1 MSQISSARSFALAI
15 SGAALVFSTISS
27 AQDWPNKAVRMI
39 VPFGTGG
46 GTDIQARLLAD
57 SFRQSTGQTFITD
70 NRSGAGGTIGA
81 EIVAQSPPD
90 GYTILFTTAS
100 LAVNTTLFSK
110 SLKFDPRKDLMPISL
125 VSSTP
130 LVLCTHPSVPAK
142 SVKDLISLAKKNPGK
157 LNHGVNSPGT
167 TSHLAAEL
175 MKQRAGLD
183 TVIIAFK
190 GGGPAAAALMTGEID
205 MLFATG
211 PVAARNLATGR
222 IRCLAVASPKKAT
235 AFPDLPTMNTYV
247 PDFAADNW
255 YAMFFPK
262 GTPQDHVTKMN
273 GVIKKALSEPRVAKF
288 YKQEGLE
295 TIGGSPG
302 ELQQVFER
310 DIQKYADVIKKA
322 NIRVQ

>member
-1 MSQISSARSFALAI
+1 MSRDSSATTLALVL
-15 SGAALVFSTISS
+15 SGAAFIVSTAAP

-57 SFRQSTGQTFITD
+57 SFRQTTGQTFVTD

-81 EIVAQSPPD
+81 EIVAQAPPD
-90 GYTILFTTAS
+90 GYTLLFTTAS

-110 SLKFDPRKDLMPISL
+110 SLKFDPRKDLMPVSL

-222 IRCLAVASPKKAT
+222 IKCLAVASPKKSS
-235 AFPDLPTMNTYV
+235 AFPDLPTV
-247 PDFAADNW
+247 GSAIPEFAADNW

-262 GTPQDHVTKMN
+262 GTPQEYATKMHAA
-273 GVIKKALSEPRVAKF
+273 IKKALAEPKIAKF

-295 TIGGSPG
+295 PIAGGAS
-302 ELQQVFER
+302 ELQQAFER
-310 DIQKYADVIKKA
+310 DIRKYAEVIKRA
-322 NIRVQ
+322 NIKVQ

>member
-1 MSQISSARSFALAI
+1 MSRNSSARTFALVL
-15 SGAALVFSTISS
+15 SGAALVISTTTS
-27 AQDWPNKAVRMI
+27 AQDWPNKAVRVI

-57 SFRQSTGQTFITD
+57 SFRQSLGQTFITD
-70 NRSGAGGTIGA
+70 NRTGAGGTIGA
-81 EIVAQSPPD
+81 EIAAQSAPD
-90 GYTILFTTAS
+90 GYTLLFTTAS
-100 LAVNTTLFSK
+100 LAVNTTLFAK
-110 SLKFDPRKDLMPISL
+110 TLKFNPRTDLVPVSL

-142 SVKDLISLAKKNPGK
+142 SVKELIALAKKNPGK
-157 LNHGVNSPGT
+157 LNHGVNSAGT

-175 MKQRAGLD
+175 MKQRADLD

-222 IRCLAVASPKKAT
+222 IRCLAVSSPKKSS
-235 AFPDLPTMNTYV
+235 AFPDLPPMNTFV
-247 PDFAADNW
+247 QGFEADNW

-262 GTPQDHVTKMN
+262 GTSQDIVAKMN
-273 GVIKKALSEPRVAKF
+273 QAIKTALKNEKVAKF
-288 YKQEGLE
+288 YKLEGLDS
-295 TIGGSPG
+295 IAGSPA
-302 ELQQVFER
+302 ELQQVLDRE
-310 DIQKYADVIKKA
+310 ITKYADIIKRA

>member
-1 MSQISSARSFALAI
+1 MSRMSSARTLALVL
-15 SGAALVFSTISS
+15 SGAACIVSTATS

-46 GTDIQARLLAD
+46 GTDIQARLLAE
-57 SFRQSTGQTFITD
+57 SFRQSTGQPFITD

-81 EIVAQSPPD
+81 EIVAQAPPD
-90 GYTILFTTAS
+90 GYTLLFTTAS
-100 LAVNTTLFSK
+100 LAVNTTLFAK
-110 SLKFDPRKDLMPISL
+110 SLKFDPRTDLMPVSL

-142 SVKDLISLAKKNPGK
+142 SVKELISLAKKNPGK
-157 LNHGVNSPGT
+157 LNHGVNSAGT

-190 GGGPAAAALMTGEID
+190 GGGPAAAALMTGEVD

-235 AFPDLPTMNTYV
+235 AFPDLPTV
-247 PDFAADNW
+247 ASSIPDFAADNW
-255 YAMFFPK
+255 YAIFFPK
-262 GTPQDHVTKMN
+262 GTPQEYATRMHAA
-273 GVIKKALSEPRVAKF
+273 IKKALGEPNIARF
-288 YKQEGLE
+288 YKKEGLE
-295 TIGGSPG
+295 PIAGGAG
-302 ELQQVFER
+302 ELRQAFER
-310 DIQKYADVIKKA
+310 DIKKYAEVIKRA
-322 NIRVQ
+322 NIKVQ

>member
-1 MSQISSARSFALAI
+1 MSRNSSARSFALVL
-15 SGAALVFSTISS
+15 SGAAFIISTAAS

-81 EIVAQSPPD
+81 EIVAQAPPD

-110 SLKFDPRKDLMPISL
+110 SLKFDPRKDLLPISL

-142 SVKDLISLAKKNPGK
+142 SVKELVSLAKKNPGK
-157 LNHGVNSPGT
+157 LNHGVNSAGT

-222 IRCLAVASPKKAT
+222 IKCLAVASPKKAS
-235 AFPDLPTMNTYV
+235 AFPDLPTV
-247 PDFAADNW
+247 ASSIPDFAADNW

-262 GTPQDHVTKMN
+262 GTPQEFATKMY
-273 GVIKKALSEPRVAKF
+273 GAIKKALSEPKIAKF

-295 TIGGSPG
+295 PIAGPAS

-310 DIQKYADVIKKA
+310 DIQKYAEVIKRA

>member
-1 MSQISSARSFALAI
+1 MSRNSSARSFALVL
-15 SGAALVFSTISS
+15 SGAAFIISTAAS
-27 AQDWPNKAVRMI
+27 AQDWPNKAVRVI

-57 SFRQSTGQTFITD
+57 SFRQSLGQTFITD
-70 NRSGAGGTIGA
+70 NRTGAGGTIGA
-81 EIVAQSPPD
+81 EIAAQSPPD
-90 GYTILFTTAS
+90 GYTLLFTTAS
-100 LAVNTTLFSK
+100 LAVNTTLFAK
-110 SLKFDPRKDLMPISL
+110 TLKFNPRTDLVPVSL

-142 SVKDLISLAKKNPGK
+142 SVKELITLAKKNPGK
-157 LNHGVNSPGT
+157 LNHGVNSAGT

-175 MKQRAGLD
+175 MKQRVGLD

-222 IRCLAVASPKKAT
+222 IRCLAVSSPKKSS
-235 AFPDLPTMNTYV
+235 AFPDLPPMNSFV
-247 PDFAADNW
+247 QGFEADNW

-262 GTPQDHVTKMN
+262 GTAQDIVAKMN
-273 GVIKKALSEPRVAKF
+273 QAIKAALKNEKVAKF
-288 YKQEGLE
+288 YKLEGLDS
-295 TIGGSPG
+295 IAGSPT
-302 ELQQVFER
+302 ELQHVLDRE
-310 DIQKYADVIKKA
+310 ITKYADIIKRA

>member
-1 MSQISSARSFALAI
+1 MNLKHVAAFSALTALA
-15 SGAALVFSTISS
+15 GVHCAA
-27 AQDWPNKAVRMI
+27 AEYPEHPVRII
-39 VPFGTGG
+39 VPFSTGG

-57 SFRQSTGQTFITD
+57 SFRQSLGQTFITD
-70 NRSGAGGTIGA
+70 NRTGAGGTIGA
-81 EIVAQSPPD
+81 EIAAQSAPD
-90 GYTILFTTAS
+90 GYTLLFTTAS

-110 SLKFDPRKDLMPISL
+110 SLKFDPRKDLLPISL

-142 SVKDLISLAKKNPGK
+142 SVKELVSLAKKNPGK
-157 LNHGVNSPGT
+157 LNHGVNSAGT

-222 IRCLAVASPKKAT
+222 IKCLAVASPKKAS
-235 AFPDLPTMNTYV
+235 AFPDLPTV
-247 PDFAADNW
+247 ASSIPDFAADNW

-262 GTPQDHVTKMN
+262 GTPQEFATKMY
-273 GVIKKALSEPRVAKF
+273 GAIKKALSEPKIAKF

-295 TIGGSPG
+295 AIAGPAS

-310 DIQKYADVIKKA
+310 DIQKYADVIKRA